1 MPAAGCGWSRTSRS
15 RAEPGPTRERTTA
28 PQYAGRTSKR
38 HRRCID
44 RPSPP
49 RRPTMNTNTNN
60 APDDQVPAAVIMDIR
75 HISTE
80 QLAQLGMQQIA
91 YVKPVVLNGEQG
103 FAIHA
108 ADGTPMAVAGNR
120 DVAIAAVMQ
129 HEMVAVQV
137 H

>member
-1 MPAAGCGWSRTSRS
+1 
-15 RAEPGPTRERTTA
+15 
-28 PQYAGRTSKR
+28 
-38 HRRCID
+38 
-44 RPSPP
+44 
-49 RRPTMNTNTNN
+49 MNTSTDNG
-60 APDDQVPAAVIMDIR
+60 PDDQVPAAVVMDIR
-75 HISTE
+75 HISAA

-120 DVAIAAVMQ
+120 EVAIAAVMQ
-129 HEMVAVQV
+129 HEMVPVQV